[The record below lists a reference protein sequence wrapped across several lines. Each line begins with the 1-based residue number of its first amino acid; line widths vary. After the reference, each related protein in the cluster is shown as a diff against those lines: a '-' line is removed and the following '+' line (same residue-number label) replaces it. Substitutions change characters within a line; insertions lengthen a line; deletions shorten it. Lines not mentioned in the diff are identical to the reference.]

1 MRSFLAKLA
10 WFSVPAIFACSG
22 SSDEEPVQQTMAPAT
37 PAAPASPGAMSAANG
52 TDSMNPGAAANPP
65 AAGNNEAPPVN
76 APLQNPPAGNGT
88 GAGAMPP
95 ANTPGD
101 DDDSMPPVA
110 DPGPAATKGCPAEP
124 FAASPLTAGATP
136 QTLCTGLTFTEGA
149 VWFAERST
157 LFFSDIVTGAGRI
170 LSFTPG
176 GMCQEFIANSG
187 TNGLAIAADGN
198 LLAARTGDR
207 TITLFDL
214 MTKQPTVLVANN
226 GGLAFNAPND
236 VALRSDGNLY
246 FTDPNYGGGMGQQP
260 TRAYRRDPSGALTV
274 IDEGGNSNGITLSPD
289 ESRLYLSHLGGGANN
304 VLVFD
309 VDASGALS
317 SPRPFLPNTGS
328 DGMGIDCAGNL
339 YISQGGVQVYAPD
352 GNQLGTIPAPGAANV
367 AFGGPEGKTLYI
379 TARTSLLSIEL
390 AIPGLPY

>member
-1 MRSFLAKLA
+1 M
-10 WFSVPAIFACSG
+10 P
-22 SSDEEPVQQTMAPAT
+22 
-37 PAAPASPGAMSAANG
+37 AANG
-52 TDSMNPGAAANPP
+52 TGSMNPAAANPP

-76 APLQNPPAGNGT
+76 APLQNPPGGNGT

-95 ANTPGD
+95 ANTPD
-101 DDDSMPPVA
+101 DDDDATPGPVA
-110 DPGPAATKGCPAEP
+110 TNACPAGP

-136 QTLCTGLTFTEGA
+136 QTLCTGMTFTEGA
-149 VWFAERST
+149 VWFAERNT
-157 LFFSDIVTGAGRI
+157 LFFSDIVNGAGRI
-170 LSFTPG
+170 MSFTPG
-176 GMCQEFIANSG
+176 GMCQEFITNSG

-214 MTKQPTVLVANN
+214 TTKQPTVLVPNN

-246 FTDPNYGGGMGQQP
+246 FTDPNYMGGMAQQP

-289 ESRLYLSHLGGGANN
+289 ESKLYLSHIGGGANN

-309 VDASGALS
+309 VDAAGALS
-317 SPRPFLPNTGS
+317 PPRPFLPNTGS

-339 YISQGGVQVYAPD
+339 YISNGGVQVFSPD

-379 TARTSLLSIEL
+379 TARTTLLSIEL